1 MKKFDFDQI
10 RKYILNTTENSS
22 VYVGCDSKVV
32 GDITIFVSVVVIHIN
47 SCNGCKIF
55 YQKDK
60 IDRKMS
66 LRERL
71 LKEVDYAVFTAL
83 SIIDTIGNRKFEVHL
98 DINPNENYKSNI
110 IVKEAIGYV
119 MAQGLKPVLK
129 PNSIAA
135 YCVADY
141 IVKNF

>member
-1 MKKFDFDQI
+1 MKKFDFEQI
-10 RKYILNTTENSS
+10 RDYISSTTESSS
-22 VYVGCDSKVV
+22 VYVGCDSKVIGNTTV
-32 GDITIFVSVVVIHIN
+32 FVSVIVVHIN
-47 SCNGCKIF
+47 SSNGCKIF

-60 IDRKMS
+60 VNRAMS

-83 SIIDTIGNRKFEVHL
+83 SIIDIIGKRKLEVHL
-98 DINPNENYKSNI
+98 DINPNENYKSSV

-119 MAQGLKPVLK
+119 IAQGLQPVLK
-129 PNSIAA
+129 PYSIAA
-135 YCVADY
+135 YSVADY